1 MATTP
6 RKHTSIKREELNKAL
21 VSSLHYIHLF
31 QDSLDTAVPIAYE
44 NSGGIEFGGKAE
56 SCEGREVSLAE
67 HQSTEAV
74 ALEARKPKSS
84 PQS

>member
-1 MATTP
+1 MTTTP
-6 RKHTSIKREELNKAL
+6 RKHTSITTEELNEML
-21 VSSLHYIHLF
+21 VRSSHCTPLL

-56 SCEGREVSLAE
+56 SCEGGEVSLAE
-67 HQSTEAV
+67 DQSTEDV